1 MKWIIWD
8 WNGTLFDDAMV
19 AVNALNDILAR
30 LGRPALTLEDY
41 QKQMETPVIGFYQ
54 KIFDLHQE
62 PFEAL
67 SAEFIENYRRRED
80 EAGLAP
86 GARQCLTHF
95 GQLGYGQAVVSSF
108 EHARLLGYIRRFGL
122 QGYFRQ
128 VSGSGDIYGGG
139 KLERARLLLHD
150 VGACAKDTLLIGD
163 TLHDAEVAQALGAS
177 CVLIAAGH
185 QRKEDLARSGVL
197 VLESLPHLIADGTPW
212 EV

>member
-1 MKWIIWD
+1 M
-8 WNGTLFDDAMV
+8 
-19 AVNALNDILAR
+19 
-30 LGRPALTLEDY
+30 
-41 QKQMETPVIGFYQ
+41 
-54 KIFDLHQE
+54 
-62 PFEAL
+62 
-67 SAEFIENYRRRED
+67 
-80 EAGLAP
+80 
-86 GARQCLTHF
+86 
-95 GQLGYGQAVVSSF
+95 VSSF